1 MPLEVQGV
9 SAGYGRGTIISGIDL
24 TVRPGE
30 IVALIGANGAGKST
44 LLKAISGL
52 IPITAGT
59 IRFQGT
65 AIEDLAPAGRV
76 RAGLVHVPEGR
87 QIFPG
92 MSVAQNLSLGGYLRR
107 DDNDYEQRLAE
118 ILRTFPALGSR
129 LTNLAGNLSGGQQ
142 QMLAFGR
149 GLMAGPRLM
158 MLDEPS
164 LGLAPKLVR
173 EIFDLI
179 SDLKRQGISILLSEQ
194 NARLSLSIAD
204 RGYVLE
210 NGRISLQGG
219 GHELLHSK
227 DVAEKYLG
235 VGAAAGAGSSDKIA
249 ELSKHLRNL
258 LQRSAS
264 Y

>member
-1 MPLEVQGV
+1 MPLEVQDA
-9 SAGYGRGTIISGIDL
+9 SAGYGSGTVISGIDL
-24 TVRPGE
+24 TVQPGE

-52 IPITAGT
+52 IRLTAGT

-65 AIEDLAPAGRV
+65 EIQDLSPAGRV

-92 MSVAQNLSLGGYLRR
+92 MSTAQNLSLGGYLRR
-107 DDNDYEQRLAE
+107 GDHGERLADV
-118 ILRTFPALGSR
+118 LRIFPALESR
-129 LTNLAGNLSGGQQ
+129 LTDLSGNLSGGQQ
-142 QMLAFGR
+142 QMLAIGR
-149 GLMAGPRLM
+149 GMMASPRLM

-179 SDLKRQGISILLSEQ
+179 SSLKDRGISILLSEQ

-210 NGRISLQGG
+210 NGRISLQGAG
-219 GHELLHSK
+219 YELLHSK
-227 DVAEKYLG
+227 DIAEKYLG
-235 VGAAAGAGSSDKIA
+235 VGAAAGTCGDEKIA
-249 ELSKHLRNL
+249 GLSQQLRNIM
-258 LQRSAS
+258 QRGA
-264 Y
+264 